1 MFSIIND
8 LNPAMKKLY
17 SRKPKEFMNLMWAVG
32 NDEPIA
38 VAALI
43 KVAAAAL
50 EFSNVPSPVSARPAD
65 SVALAVERFILNK
78 RSVRHMM
85 ADYIIAMDVD
95 RFMELTS
102 IISLKNN
109 RRKLEGHARDAMLF
123 YKTFIMYDGGIVFEE
138 AVDILPRA
146 FLDAMECLRATT

>member
-1 MFSIIND
+1 MFSIVND
-8 LNPAMKKLY
+8 LNPALKKLY

-38 VAALI
+38 VAALLS
-43 KVAAAAL
+43 VATAAL
-50 EFSNVPSPVSARPAD
+50 EFSNVPSPVSSRPAD
-65 SVALAVERFILNK
+65 SVALAVEKFILNQ

-85 ADYIIAMDVD
+85 ADYIITMDVD

-109 RRKLEGHARDAMLF
+109 RRRLERHARDAMLF
-123 YKTFIMYDGGIVFEE
+123 YKTYVMYSGGIVFEE